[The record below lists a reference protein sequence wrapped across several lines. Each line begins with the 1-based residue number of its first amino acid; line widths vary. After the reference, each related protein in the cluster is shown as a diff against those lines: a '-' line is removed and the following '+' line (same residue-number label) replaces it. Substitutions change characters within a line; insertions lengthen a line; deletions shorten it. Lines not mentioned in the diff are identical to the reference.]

1 VFSSDLEKRLYER
14 IRQHSP
20 SQKIKFS
27 SASQAAL
34 RGAYRRKLPGLVF
47 SSERQDGEEGLSRVM

>member
-1 VFSSDLEKRLYER
+1 MKMAVFGSDPEKKLYER

-20 SQKIKFS
+20 GQKIKFS

-34 RGAYRRKLPGLVF
+34 RGA
-47 SSERQDGEEGLSRVM
+47 